1 MRVLFPTA
9 GPPAAVL
16 PGGDDAAPAEI
27 GAVTVLVVDDEA
39 VVRDVAGAMLGKAG
53 ATVLTAEDGRRGLEI
68 FRARAGEIDC
78 VVLDL
83 TMPGL
88 DGEEV
93 FREITAIKPEMPVL
107 LASGYTEEELAK
119 RFADAPV
126 AGFVGK
132 PFDRETL
139 VSSVAR
145 ALKER
150 VV

>member
-1 MRVLFPTA
+1 MIREPRYLQRFDTA
-9 GPPAAVL
+9 QL
-16 PGGDDAAPAEI
+16 PQVFVD
-27 GAVTVLVVDDEA
+27 VLVIGPEA
-39 VVRDVAGAMLGKAG
+39 TLTSVLASAFEERGLNTAECHDGRDAF
-53 ATVLTAEDGRRGLEI
+53 TRLTAEDGRRGLEI

-119 RFADAPV
+119 RFEDHY
-126 AGFVGK
+126 
-132 PFDRETL
+132 
-139 VSSVAR
+139 
-145 ALKER
+145 
-150 VV
+150 